1 MSGNS
6 IRQTQQRRSQLGAFQ
21 TLVGQMETVYC
32 HQFHAGS
39 AGSWN
44 LVIFGGNLVKESW
57 YFFTQEVQVVTWSWN
72 LGEEESS
79 QHQERLHG
87 VENETNDSSW
97 GWNQERSLPCRDID
111 QPGGWHGSSPEWLGT
126 VRELSSS
133 NEDKTDYLFTVPI
146 EILKGCSCKTVE
158 DVGATN
164 LPRGMDALPS
174 LVLANNWHR
183 SSYPRILIHTYLTI
197 WWFYDKKRHV

>member
-1 MSGNS
+1 
-6 IRQTQQRRSQLGAFQ
+6 
-21 TLVGQMETVYC
+21 METVYC

-97 GWNQERSLPCRDID
+97 GWNQERSLYLTETLTNLEGDMDPLQSDWELW
-111 QPGGWHGSSPEWLGT
+111 G
-126 VRELSSS
+126 ELSSS
-133 NEDKTDYLFTVPI
+133 IEDKTDYLFTVPI

-158 DVGATN
+158 DVVATN

-174 LVLANNWHR
+174 LVLANKWHR

-197 WWFYDKKRHV
+197 SWFYDKKRHV